1 MTKEVLVKISG
12 LQSMEEDSDQVEVIT
27 IGDYFLKNGKHYVIY
42 DETVDGFEGNI
53 RNTVKISE
61 NMMEIRKQ
69 GIAMAHMVF
78 EKDKKN
84 LTRYATPMGEM
95 IIEVTTNEIEM
106 KEEEHSLKV
115 RVNYALDINYE
126 HVSDCKII
134 MDICSK
140 GMADLKLAESGVLN

>member
-1 MTKEVLVKISG
+1 MTKDVLVKISG
-12 LQSMEEDSDQVEVIT
+12 LQAMEEDSDQVEVIT
-27 IGDYFLKNGKHYVIY
+27 VGDYFLKNGKHYVIY
-42 DETVDGFEGNI
+42 EETVDGFEGNI

-84 LTRYATPMGEM
+84 LTHYATPMGEM

-115 RVNYALDINYE
+115 RVNYGLDINYE

-134 MDICSK
+134 MDICSRE
-140 GMADLKLAESGVLN
+140 MADLKLAEA

>member
-12 LQSMEEDSDQVEVIT
+12 LHTMEQDQEHDQVEMIT
-27 IGDYFLKNGKHYVIY
+27 AGDYFLKNGKHYVIY
-42 DETVDGFEGNI
+42 EESMEGFDGNV
-53 RNTVKISE
+53 RNTVKITE
-61 NMMEIRKQ
+61 NKMEIRKQ
-69 GIAMAHMVF
+69 GVAVAHMIF

-95 IIEVTTNEIEM
+95 IVEVTTNEIQM
-106 KEEEHSLKV
+106 QEEEDHLNV
-115 RVNYALDINYE
+115 CVNYGLDINYE

-140 GMADLKLAESGVLN
+140 EKADLRLSEVMN

>member
-78 EKDKKN
+78 EKDKKT
-84 LTRYATPMGEM
+84 LTRYATPVGEM

-106 KEEEHSLKV
+106 KEEEHSLRV

>member
-12 LQSMEEDSDQVEVIT
+12 LHTMDEEQGNDQVEMIT
-27 IGDYFLKNGKHYVIY
+27 AGDYFLKNGKHYVIY
-42 DETVDGFEGNI
+42 EERLEGFDENV
-53 RNTVKISE
+53 RNTVKITD
-61 NMMEIRKQ
+61 NKMEIRKQ
-69 GIAMAHMVF
+69 GAAMAHMIF

-95 IIEVTTNEIEM
+95 IVEVTTNEIEM
-106 KEEEHSLKV
+106 KEDEDRLNV
-115 RVNYALDINYE
+115 CVNYALDINYE

-140 GMADLKLAESGVLN
+140 EKADLRLSDAVG

>member
-78 EKDKKN
+78 EKDKKT
-84 LTRYATPMGEM
+84 LTRYATPVGEM

-106 KEEEHSLKV
+106 KEEEHSLRV

-140 GMADLKLAESGVLN
+140 GMANLKLAESGVLN

>member
-78 EKDKKN
+78 EKDKKT
-84 LTRYATPMGEM
+84 LTRYATPVGEM

-106 KEEEHSLKV
+106 KEEEHSLRV

-140 GMADLKLAESGVLN
+140 GMANLKLAESEVLN

>member
-42 DETVDGFEGNI
+42 DETVDGVEGNI

-78 EKDKKN
+78 EKDKKT
-84 LTRYATPMGEM
+84 LTRYATPVGEM

-106 KEEEHSLKV
+106 KEEEHSLRV

-140 GMADLKLAESGVLN
+140 GMANLKLAESGVLN

>member
-53 RNTVKISE
+53 RNIVKISE

-78 EKDKKN
+78 EKDKKT
-84 LTRYATPMGEM
+84 LTRYATPVGEM

-106 KEEEHSLKV
+106 KEEEHSLRV

>member
-42 DETVDGFEGNI
+42 DETVDGFEVNI

-78 EKDKKN
+78 EKDKKT
-84 LTRYATPMGEM
+84 LTRYATPVGEM

-106 KEEEHSLKV
+106 KEEEHSLRV

-140 GMADLKLAESGVLN
+140 GMANLKLAESGVLN

>member
-78 EKDKKN
+78 EKDKKT
-84 LTRYATPMGEM
+84 LTRYATPVGEM

-106 KEEEHSLKV
+106 KEEEHSLRV

-134 MDICSK
+134 MDIRSK
-140 GMADLKLAESGVLN
+140 GMAELKLAESGVLN